1 LEEGKEESVMD
12 DKDKEKI
19 MGEAQEVLNLAI
31 THLKGSIKCKVT
43 NYKKGN
49 YTVQFF
55 NKEDRLIMPVQ
66 IPLEWIEGSKPTEN
80 VVDDKLRMLLNNLE
94 KY

>member
-1 LEEGKEESVMD
+1 MD

-19 MGEAQEVLNLAI
+19 IGEAQAVLNLAI

-43 NYKKGN
+43 DYKKGN
-49 YTVQFF
+49 FTVQFF

-66 IPLEWIEGSKPTEN
+66 IPMEWIEGSKPTEN
-80 VVDDKLRMLLNNLE
+80 VVDDKLKMLLSNLE